1 MIKLN
6 KRNSMIKLNTKEE
19 VKELFTKNNIFFG
32 SWELE
37 DYRDFT
43 ELVVPYI
50 MAHNSIEDIEN
61 NNIKCIIEIYKP
73 IQQQKSMEEDKYQEI
88 KDKLIREFKLMTHYY
103 EYDNKVLNNLIN
115 FNRED
120 FKYKNSITETVKYD
134 CSKVALEYINKYKS
148 IIEP

>member
-1 MIKLN
+1 MV
-6 KRNSMIKLNTKEE
+6 KLNTKEE
-19 VKELFTKNNIFFG
+19 VKELFTKDNVFFE

-43 ELVVPYI
+43 EFVVPYV
-50 MAHNSIEDIEN
+50 MARSSKEDLED
-61 NNIKCIIEIYKP
+61 NNIECIIELKTYNP
-73 IQQQKSMEEDKYQEI
+73 RPMEEDKYQEI

-103 EYDNKVLNNLIN
+103 KYDEEILNNLIN

-120 FKYKNSITETVKYD
+120 FKYRNIITETVKYD